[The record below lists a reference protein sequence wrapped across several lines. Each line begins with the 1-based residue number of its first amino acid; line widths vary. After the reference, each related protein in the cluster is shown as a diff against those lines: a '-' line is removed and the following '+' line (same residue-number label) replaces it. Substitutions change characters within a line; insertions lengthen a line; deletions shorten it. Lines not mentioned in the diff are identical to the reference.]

1 MGLFQSPSQ
10 FSRQYRVFI
19 SHAWD
24 YGDEYDGVVNLLNSN
39 ISFRWTNL
47 SITIDQPLPMLTF
60 FPKSYRN
67 IVRQLDEEIQ
77 RADCVLVLA
86 AMYFAHRGWIQ
97 SEIEAAAEYNKPI
110 IAVLPRGQERVPEA
124 LSRVAVTAP
133 IGWNSNSIIS
143 AIRQY
148 SAPVA
153 TTVAAAV
160 GIPAT
165 YAGPA
170 PLSESTLKSFASMTG
185 IAPLPSDAIPT
196 GAPLS
201 GPTLKSFASMASIA
215 PLPSDAIPTRAAP
228 LSEPTLRSF
237 ASMASIAPPPSGA
250 IPTGGLNGASDSQ
263 KNPLMASI
271 EPLPSG
277 IIPTGAAPLSEPTL
291 KSFASMTGIAPLPSD
306 AIPTGGLYGT
316 PDSRKRPS
324 TPADFISLFE
334 LPKE

>member
-170 PLSESTLKSFASMTG
+170 PLSEPTLKSFASMTG

-196 GAPLS
+196 GA
-201 GPTLKSFASMASIA
+201 A
-215 PLPSDAIPTRAAP
+215 PH
-228 LSEPTLRSF
+228 SEPTLRSF

-250 IPTGGLNGASDSQ
+250 IPTGGLYGASDSQ

-277 IIPTGAAPLSEPTL
+277 MIPTGAAPLSEPTL
-291 KSFASMTGIAPLPSD
+291 KSSASMASIAILPSD

>member
-165 YAGPA
+165 YAGPG
-170 PLSESTLKSFASMTG
+170 PLSEPTLKSFASMTG

-196 GAPLS
+196 G
-201 GPTLKSFASMASIA
+201 
-215 PLPSDAIPTRAAP
+215 AAP

-250 IPTGGLNGASDSQ
+250 IPTGGLYGASDSQ

-277 IIPTGAAPLSEPTL
+277 MIPTGAAPLSEPTL
-291 KSFASMTGIAPLPSD
+291 KSSASMASIAILPSD